1 MERIC
6 VIGAGSS
13 GIAACQ
19 VLAERGIPY
28 DCYESG
34 SEVGGNWRYQNDNG
48 MSSAYRSL
56 HINTSRQVMEYACF
70 PMSDAYPVYPSHFH
84 IARYFDA
91 FVDHF
96 GLRPSIAFRTE
107 VTEVGKTPDGRWA
120 VTARSLEDG
129 SSTSRAYDA
138 VLVANGHHWK
148 PRMPRP
154 ELPGAG
160 SFTGSQ
166 THSHHYRTPE
176 PFAGARVLV
185 LGIGNSACD
194 IAVETSRVST
204 HTFLSMRRGAHILP
218 KYLFGTPTD
227 HLTGSWL
234 ARAPLAIQALG
245 LSLLLRLSRGRLSA
259 YGLPEPRHGV
269 LGAHPTISDDLLS
282 RLGHGDITVTP
293 MIKELDGSGV
303 VFEDGSREEIDAVIY
318 CTGYDIDFPFLP
330 EKLID
335 PAGNAVTLYRRV
347 VSPDHSGLYFIGL
360 VQPLGAI
367 MPLAEAQSRWV
378 ADLLQGR
385 CRLPSHDTMQ
395 REINEY
401 HARTARRY
409 VASSRHTIQVDAL
422 SYLRELR
429 EERARS
435 STSRTRGRRR
445 GTVDGPATHL

>member
-1 MERIC
+1 MERVC

-19 VLAERGIPY
+19 VLAERGIAY

-34 SEVGGNWRYQNDNG
+34 SQVGGNWRYLNDNG

-70 PMSDAYPVYPSHFH
+70 PMSKNYPVYPSHFD

-96 GLRPSIAFRTE
+96 DLRPSIAFRTDVTGVAKSSGGSWE
-107 VTEVGKTPDGRWA
+107 VTARRRDDGA
-120 VTARSLEDG
+120 VTAG
-129 SSTSRAYDA
+129 IYDA

-154 ELPGAG
+154 ALPGAD
-160 SFTGSQ
+160 SFTGIQ
-166 THSHHYRTPE
+166 THSHYYRTPE

-194 IAVETSRVST
+194 IAVETSRVSART
-204 HTFLSMRRGAHILP
+204 LLTMRRGAHILP
-218 KYLFGTPTD
+218 KYLFGSPTD

-234 ARAPLAIQALG
+234 ARAPLPVQARG
-245 LSLLLRLSRGRLSA
+245 LAALLRLSRGRLSA

-293 MIKELDGSGV
+293 MISALDGGSAL
-303 VFEDGSREEIDAVIY
+303 FEDGHREEIDAVIY
-318 CTGYDIDFPFLP
+318 CTGYDIAFPFLP
-330 EKLID
+330 KDLID
-335 PAGNAVTLYRRV
+335 PAGNAVSLYRRV
-347 VSPDHSGLYFIGL
+347 AAPDHPGLYFIGL

-367 MPLAEAQSRWV
+367 MPLAEAQSHWV

-385 CRLPSHDTMQ
+385 CALPAQGAMH
-395 REINEY
+395 REIATY
-401 HARTARRY
+401 RRQTARRY
-409 VASSRHTIQVDAL
+409 VASTRHTIQVDAL
-422 SYLRELR
+422 SYLKELR
-429 EERARS
+429 RERVRTAA
-435 STSRTRGRRR
+435 SRPLTAPTPG
-445 GTVDGPATHL
+445 VS

>member
-107 VTEVGKTPDGRWA
+107 VTEVAKTPDGRWA
-120 VTARSLEDG
+120 VTARDIEDG
-129 SSTSRAYDA
+129 ASISRVYDA

-148 PRMPRP
+148 PRMPQP
-154 ELPGAG
+154 ALAGTG

-176 PFAGARVLV
+176 AFAGARVLV

-194 IAVETSRVST
+194 IAVETSRVSAR
-204 HTFLSMRRGAHILP
+204 TFLTMRRGAHILP

-234 ARAPLAIQALG
+234 ARAPLTIQALG

-259 YGLPEPRHGV
+259 YGLPEPGHGV

-293 MIKELDGSGV
+293 MIKELDTSGV
-303 VFEDGSREEIDAVIY
+303 VFEDGSREEIDAIIY

-330 EKLID
+330 EKLIN
-335 PAGNAVTLYRRV
+335 PADNAVNLYRRV

-395 REINEY
+395 REISEY

-429 EERARS
+429 EERARF
-435 STSRTRGRRR
+435 STGHTKSRRR
-445 GTVDGPATHL
+445 GSVDGRAAPL